1 MKVFEFEGKC
11 YRSMRLFCQE
21 RGVSYQKMRRLCR
34 HYMRAHKD
42 PTIAAKWLL
51 GIEPF
56 KSNEPKTF
64 LYEQDLQKSEERN
77 SKFKDKMYQKFI
89 DNF

>member
-11 YRSMRLFCQE
+11 YRSMSLFCKE
-21 RGVSYQKMRRLCR
+21 HGVSYQKMRRLCR

-64 LYEQDLQKSEERN
+64 LYEQDLLKSEERH
-77 SKFKDKMYQKFI
+77 SKFKDKMYRQFI

>member
-1 MKVFEFEGKC
+1 MKVFEFDGKC

-21 RGVSYQKMRRLCR
+21 RGVSYQKMRILCK

-42 PTIAAKWLL
+42 PTIAAKRLL

-56 KSNEPKTF
+56 KSNEAKTI
-64 LYEQDLQKSEERN
+64 LYEHDLLKSEERN
-77 SKFKDKMYQKFI
+77 SKFKDKMYQQFME
-89 DNF
+89 NF

>member
-56 KSNEPKTF
+56 KSNEPKTPQ
-64 LYEQDLQKSEERN
+64 YTQDLVKSYDRQE
-77 SKFKDKMYQKFI
+77 KFKDRIYQKFVES
-89 DNF
+89 F

>member
-11 YRSMRLFCQE
+11 YRSMSLFCKE
-21 RGVSYQKMRRLCR
+21 RGVSYQKKRILCR

-64 LYEQDLQKSEERN
+64 LYEQDLQKSEELNLN
-77 SKFKDKMYQKFI
+77 SKTKCI
-89 DNF
+89 SSL